1 MVHRGEARTALRREQ
16 GEHGTDITRR
26 AHVLQSA
33 FGAVKLR
40 GVTTGRIRRRHE
52 GLHEGGHVA
61 MAIKVGTQMDPNEA
75 SVGRQWLHARR
86 VPRAGFWTPCKTAN
100 LAVHPHPDL
109 SRIEHRVL
117 TAKDSLMGE
126 LVKILCLSFGIRAPM
141 LVNRAPPAGDVTD
154 QRAGGRSRE
163 EPSLHHAGFIG

>member
-1 MVHRGEARTALRREQ
+1 MVYRGEARTALRGEQ
-16 GEHGTDITRR
+16 GEHRTDITRR

-40 GVTTGRIRRRHE
+40 GVTTGRIRRCHE
-52 GLHEGGHVA
+52 GLHQGGHVTT
-61 MAIKVGTQMDPNEA
+61 AIKVGTQMNPNEA
-75 SVGRQWLHARR
+75 SVGRQWLQAWR
-86 VPRAGFWTPCKTAN
+86 VARAGFWTPGKTAH
-100 LAVHPHPDL
+100 LAVHPHAYL
-109 SRIEHRVL
+109 CRIEHGVL

-141 LVNRAPPAGDVTD
+141 LVNRAPPASDVTD